1 MSAVPPPLAA
11 SMPDLLSDDS
21 EARQRSHSVA
31 QLSSEDHRDTTH
43 TSDTAQTYNYV
54 RLSHG
59 ERGEEGS
66 SPISKHSEP
75 LRKRVQMVSP
85 TEELKGSSAGNTPTS
100 HRASPLATTTYVYT
114 KGSHEKLGAE
124 RGGGGG
130 RGKGADGRHQKK
142 GDAED
147 EAMIS
152 DGSLTS
158 TFLPEVEV
166 EDIRVP
172 RTGSEGRIQRALKLG
187 SLEALATRPRLSS
200 DLTHTHRT
208 RAGSAKVREGWSDAP
223 GSHRGGSLSPS
234 PKGRRISAPA
244 VSLAIN
250 GHHSRRLMSEG
261 DNSLSIPEKKDAR
274 NSLILIDAG
283 LGFLSPDSPVL
294 RGVAAHGKANSPT
307 GSNEH
312 LKAGRSLESVASERH
327 EM

>member
-1 MSAVPPPLAA
+1 
-11 SMPDLLSDDS
+11 MPDLLSDDS

-31 QLSSEDHRDTTH
+31 HISSEDHRDTTH
-43 TSDTAQTYNYV
+43 ISDTAQTYNYV
-54 RLSHG
+54 RPSHE
-59 ERGEEGS
+59 ERDEEGS
-66 SPISKHSEP
+66 SPISKYSEP

-100 HRASPLATTTYVYT
+100 HRASPLATTTYMYT
-114 KGSHEKLGAE
+114 KGSHEKLGTE
-124 RGGGGG
+124 KGGGGV
-130 RGKGADGRHQKK
+130 RRKEADGKRQKK
-142 GDAED
+142 EGEAEE
-147 EAMIS
+147 EAVLS

-200 DLTHTHRT
+200 DLTHTQRT

-223 GSHRGGSLSPS
+223 ERHRGGSLSPS
-234 PKGRRISAPA
+234 PKDRRVSAPA

-261 DNSLSIPEKKDAR
+261 DNSLSLEGISEKKNAR

-294 RGVAAHGKANSPT
+294 RGVAAHVKESFAA
-307 GSNEH
+307 GSNPL
-312 LKAGRSLESVASERH
+312 LKAGRSLESVARERY